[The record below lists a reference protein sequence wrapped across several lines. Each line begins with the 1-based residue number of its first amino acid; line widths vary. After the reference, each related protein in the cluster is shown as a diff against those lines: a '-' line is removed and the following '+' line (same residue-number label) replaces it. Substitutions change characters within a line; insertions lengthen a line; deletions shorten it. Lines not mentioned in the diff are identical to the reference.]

1 MEFLGQW
8 KGSSGDPNEN
18 KKKVDSF
25 LSSCRVLLGALQ
37 VFMLVFGIARGTL
50 QSWAALGELAAFG
63 TVACLY
69 HNKKQETIVGQLVC
83 MLILG
88 VTHKVA
94 QHQEV
99 SVETV
104 FSLLLKGSEAPSKR
118 GFFRFGRKKK
128 LPQVSLSSFFKG
140 HVLWNEAVQGM
151 LISFLVA
158 VAIEKVPILKSLKE
172 KKVLSVTVTNCSKPL
187 AQIAEEKVE
196 EEIVPTSEEGS
207 SQEGSVVKEEESNV
221 TSYDGTLHVMPIMAT
236 VSPGDQDQTE
246 IQPAQA
252 QEKLVLSPEVRQDIA
267 QRLTEVQQEQMME
280 ERRAHEE
287 QCYQDEEEEDM
298 DTTACY
304 LVYEPD
310 SSGRLV
316 EIYSKTPIENCIG
329 MWIPGPGHEFP
340 QFKFTQ
346 GQNGNGRNVLIGN
359 CAAGTIGRKN
369 YASGWCSFVRSAQMK
384 QGIVTLIDPME
395 GQKGLLCDVYIYN
408 SSSDR
413 DQTVL
418 LKSFQPTAVGNALA
432 VACMPR
438 NSRFLYHGINGIP
451 MNKWLEDGR
460 KHGTSSKLEG
470 TEDRSTRAARLSD
483 SSMLSTK
490 KPLFASPEFNP
501 PYTPAFKENV
511 LHTPATAFDDPTP
524 LKPIPLTA
532 RFMEPTPKTERQRP
546 RPLLEVRSHKSSQ
559 PHPYTTMR

>member
-1 MEFLGQW
+1 MEFLEQW
-8 KGSSGDPNEN
+8 IGSSEDPKEN
-18 KKKVDSF
+18 KKQVESF
-25 LSSCRVLLGALQ
+25 LSSCRVLLGASQ

-50 QSWAALGELAAFG
+50 QSWAALGELAALG
-63 TVACLY
+63 SVAYLY
-69 HNKKQETIVGQLVC
+69 HSKKQETVVGQLAC
-83 MLILG
+83 MLVLG
-88 VTHKVA
+88 AIHKVA
-94 QHQEV
+94 QHQEI

-104 FSLLLKGSEAPSKR
+104 FSLLLKGNEAPPKR
-118 GFFRFGRKKK
+118 GFFAFGRKKK
-128 LPQVSLSSFFKG
+128 LPQVYLSSFFRG
-140 HVLWNEAVQGM
+140 HIWWNEAIQAIFM
-151 LISFLVA
+151 ACLVA
-158 VAIEKVPILKSLKE
+158 VAIEKVPTLKALKE
-172 KKVLSVTVTNCSKPL
+172 KNVLAVTVTDCSKPL
-187 AQIAEEKVE
+187 AQITEEKVE
-196 EEIVPTSEEGS
+196 EEMESTSEEGS
-207 SQEGSVVKEEESNV
+207 SQEGSTKEQ
-221 TSYDGTLHVMPIMAT
+221 TSSSTTTYNGTLHVMPMAT
-236 VSPGDQDQTE
+236 VSPCDQDQTE
-246 IQPAQA
+246 TQPTQA
-252 QEKLVLSPEVRQDIA
+252 QEKIVLSPEVRHDIA
-267 QRLTEVQQEQMME
+267 QRLTEVQQEQMKE
-280 ERRAHEE
+280 EQRLHEE
-287 QCYQDEEEEDM
+287 QPYEEEEEDM

-408 SSSDR
+408 NSSEPE
-413 DQTVL
+413 QTVL

-438 NSRFLYHGINGIP
+438 NSRFLYHGINSIP

-460 KHGTSSKLEG
+460 KHGTSSKLG
-470 TEDRSTRAARLSD
+470 GVEDRSSRAARLSD

-490 KPLFASPEFNP
+490 KPFTSPEFNP
-501 PYTPAFKENV
+501 AYTPAFKENV
-511 LHTPATAFDDPTP
+511 LHTPASAFDDPTP
-524 LKPIPLTA
+524 LKPVPLTK
-532 RFMEPTPKTERQRP
+532 RFMEVTPKTVRQRP
-546 RPLLEVRSHKSSQ
+546 LEARNHRSNR
-559 PHPYTTMR
+559 HPYTTIR